1 MPRSGGRGL
10 LRKDKPMMALIIIV
24 ASLFIVFTVTVIAA
38 VIKVASED
46 DEMEILDRIER
57 RIEEQTRKELEQRGN
72 KTDTEDIDDSW
83 Y

>member
-1 MPRSGGRGL
+1 
-10 LRKDKPMMALIIIV
+10 MMALIIIV

-72 KTDTEDIDDSW
+72 KTDTEDIDGSW
-83 Y
+83 HY

>member
-1 MPRSGGRGL
+1 
-10 LRKDKPMMALIIIV
+10 MMALIIIV

-72 KTDTEDIDDSW
+72 KTDTEDIDDRWS